1 MDLRKIF
8 VRDWKFIHEN
18 EESTSRP
25 LWLVWIL
32 RSFLRLFLSRRCS
45 TFTLQ
50 PEINQKKKTAHTPVS
65 YTITDLR
72 SNSVP
77 SKTKKNS
84 PAVSSSGISLCLTT
98 FHDETLQ
105 KNDEKRWESVAER
118 WESAWL
124 GPSQRSLP
132 LGLGFSAQRESE
144 RERVLEIE
152 IIERDMCFCFV
163 GVVRDK
169 KAFVKGYA
177 MPKKK

>member
-1 MDLRKIF
+1 MKTKKALAGLFGLFGSFAAFFDCFFPAAAAPLLFSLK
-8 VRDWKFIHEN
+8 
-18 EESTSRP
+18 STKK
-25 LWLVWIL
+25 
-32 RSFLRLFLSRRCS
+32 
-45 TFTLQ
+45 
-50 PEINQKKKTAHTPVS
+50 KKKTAHTPVS

-144 RERVLEIE
+144 RERESFGDRDNRERYVLLLCWSGE
-152 IIERDMCFCFV
+152 
-163 GVVRDK
+163 G
-169 KAFVKGYA
+169 
-177 MPKKK
+177 